1 MLLNSKKYY
10 RVSTTLDNV
19 NNRIQ
24 SRTTGVHLISEL
36 GQPLR
41 SFFRLYCQFAIT
53 KAAEECAVIELTL
66 TLDIVKTRI
75 QRYGVNI
82 NIGYCQ
88 KIGYCRG

>member
-1 MLLNSKKYY
+1 MLTIGYSIIELAP
-10 RVSTTLDNV
+10 TLYNV

-24 SRTTGVHLISEL
+24 CRTTGVHLL
-36 GQPLR
+36 
-41 SFFRLYCQFAIT
+41 SFCKLYCQFAIT